1 MNTFIADYILRQAD
15 INTASYF
22 QNFLGGFSIADEEPA
37 YSVCGCEDGE
47 EDEGTCQASL
57 RQVEL
62 MNSGIEVE
70 ENPPVPPIPVFCD
83 DNITSLT
90 ETLGIN
96 GSLTASSNTTLAQA
110 PLETLGITNS
120 SLFTSSNTTLA
131 QAPMIPPGATASP
144 NTLLSMLPSCHS
156 VDDKTAFCLDVSCHS
171 GGQCNTSNQ
180 SLASQYGTSSKNSSQ
195 TRPSITV
202 WYNNQVSYCSVC
214 SECFVRP
221 KSIIFLS
228 FYSPTMCLLPY

>member
-62 MNSGIEVE
+62 MNSGIELE
-70 ENPPVPPIPVFCD
+70 ESPPVPPVPVFCD
-83 DNITSLT
+83 ENITSLI
-90 ETLGIN
+90 ETLG

-110 PLETLGITNS
+110 P
-120 SLFTSSNTTLA
+120 
-131 QAPMIPPGATASP
+131 MMPPGVPIPTASP
-144 NTLLSMLPSCHS
+144 NALLSMLPSCYS
-156 VDDKTAFCLDVSCHS
+156 VDDKTAFCLPATLVVSATPVTSHWLHS
-171 GGQCNTSNQ
+171 MVPAVKTAVKRDP
-180 SLASQYGTSSKNSSQ
+180 LYGTTIK
-195 TRPSITV
+195 
-202 WYNNQVSYCSVC
+202 
-214 SECFVRP
+214 
-221 KSIIFLS
+221 
-228 FYSPTMCLLPY
+228 

>member
-96 GSLTASSNTTLAQA
+96 GSLTA
-110 PLETLGITNS
+110 
-120 SLFTSSNTTLA
+120 SSNTTLA